1 MSQDITRRKALMLG
15 ATGIAAGFAGCSS
28 TLSSGSTLES
38 QLDEVRSQT
47 EQYTDP
53 RAALED
59 GFRVAGPVAPGQ
71 GWHFINND
79 RVKAAAQE
87 GLSRSEPQVLTY
99 DREMNLVAVEWA
111 VPANAIDETPD
122 LFDDSGAD
130 ASEEWH
136 SHESYTHVFAN
147 GNGQADAPTEL
158 GFEALTT
165 NDYWAGFRPPDT
177 DLESGDEIALRWGV
191 EGPDADQGDE
201 TRVVDLAATH
211 PALETLHVWVHNEN
225 PEGVFHPVHPDVAG
239 GGGHHDS

>member
-1 MSQDITRRKALMLG
+1 MTRRITRRKALTLG
-15 ATGIAAGFAGCSS
+15 GTGIAVGLAGCSS
-28 TLSSGSTLES
+28 SLSPGSTLES
-38 QLDEVRSQT
+38 QIEEVRSQT

-79 RVKAAAQE
+79 RVAAAAEE

-99 DREMNLVAVEWA
+99 DQDMNFVAVEWA
-111 VPANAIDETPD
+111 VPNDAVDDSPD

-136 SHESYTHVFAN
+136 SHESYTHVFAD
-147 GNGQADAPTEL
+147 GNGQSDGPADL
-158 GFEALTT
+158 SFDALTT
-165 NDYWAGFRPPDT
+165 NDNWAGFRPPDT
-177 DLESGDEIALRWGV
+177 SLEPGDEIALQWGV

-201 TRVVDLAATH
+201 TRVIDLAATH
-211 PALETLHVWVHNEN
+211 PALETLHVWAHKEN
-225 PEGVFHPVHPDVAG
+225 PEGIFHPVHPDVAG
-239 GGGHHDS
+239 GGDHH